1 MPLEADEATAE
12 KIRKDYEGGKGYP
25 ELAHKYHMTIG
36 DLARII
42 KGSEAPASG
51 GADISVGP
59 EGSFIKVVIW
69 VPVMMFNL
77 YDLAV
82 QAGMSKHKDVGAFMF
97 HYAQIGFKREHRHQL
112 SLVGVGEEE
121 GDGSKE
127 IQELRRMYKDLAGKF
142 NSFVASLSGPPEE
155 DSPPAGDGSKEVKGT
170 KGAKKGGKA

>member
-1 MPLEADEATAE
+1 MPQGVDEARAD
-12 KIRKDYEGGKGYP
+12 KIRKDYEGGAGYP
-25 ELAHKYHMTIG
+25 ELAHKYHMTIA

-42 KGSEAPASG
+42 KGGDVPASG

-121 GDGSKE
+121 GNGSKE
-127 IQELRRMYKDLAGKF
+127 VQELRKMHKDLAEKVD
-142 NSFVASLSGPPEE
+142 SLVASLSGPPEE
-155 DSPPAGDGSKEVKGT
+155 DPPPGGEGSKDVKST

>member
-25 ELAHKYHMTIG
+25 ELAHKYHMTIA

-42 KGSEAPASG
+42 KGGDVPASG

-59 EGSFIKVVIW
+59 EGSFIKVTMW

-97 HYAQIGFKREHRHQL
+97 HYAQIGFKREHGHQL
-112 SLVGVGEEE
+112 SLVAVGEE
-121 GDGSKE
+121 K
-127 IQELRRMYKDLAGKF
+127 
-142 NSFVASLSGPPEE
+142 
-155 DSPPAGDGSKEVKGT
+155 GDGSKEVQELRKMYKDLDGKFNSLLESLKEPEEEHPPAEVT
-170 KGAKKGGKA
+170 PEKVVKNVKGAKKGAKA